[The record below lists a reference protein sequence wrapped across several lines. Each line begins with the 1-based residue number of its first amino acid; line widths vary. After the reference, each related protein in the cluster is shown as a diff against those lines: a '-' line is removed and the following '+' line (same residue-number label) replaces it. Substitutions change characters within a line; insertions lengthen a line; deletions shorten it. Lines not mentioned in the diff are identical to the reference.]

1 MGWSQEA
8 AREQKEHLQRQI
20 DRHLQRGETLEVLT
34 APSGSKKL
42 CTTFWGQAW
51 CRNLE
56 AYQVYDARLPRG
68 RSCLRQGR
76 VFNLEISAGSISAL
90 VAGADL
96 YEASVHILPLSQER
110 WQEITHA
117 ATSRAPS
124 MLDLLAGR
132 LGDDLMQLLTNPEHG
147 LFPSPKEIRFDCSCP
162 DYADLCEHTA
172 AVLYGT
178 GLKLDADP
186 ALLFTL
192 RQVDPAALLA
202 SAGSA
207 VAAALPD
214 TGGDLSGSDLSALFG
229 IDLQP

>member
-8 AREQKEHLQRQI
+8 AHEQKEHLQRQI
-20 DRHLQRGETLEVLT
+20 ERRLQRGETLQVLA

-42 CTTFWGQAW
+42 CSTFWGQAW

-76 VFNLEISAGSISAL
+76 VFNLTISAGRISAL

-96 YEASVHILPLSQER
+96 YEASVHILPLSPKR
-110 WQEITHA
+110 WQEITCA
-117 ATSRAPS
+117 ATSKAPS

-132 LGDDLMQLLTNPEHG
+132 LGNDLMQLLTNPEHG

-192 RQVDPAALLA
+192 RHVDPAALLA

-207 VAAALPD
+207 VASALPD
-214 TGGDLSGSDLSALFG
+214 TGGDLSGNDLSALFG

>member
-8 AREQKEHLQRQI
+8 AHEHKEHLQRQI
-20 DRHLQRGETLEVLT
+20 DRRLKRGETLQVLT
-34 APSGSKKL
+34 APYGSKKL

-68 RSCLRQGR
+68 RSCLRQGKL
-76 VFNLEISAGSISAL
+76 FNLEISAGRISAL

-96 YEASVHILPLSQER
+96 YEASVHIQPLSQER

-132 LGDDLMQLLTNPEHG
+132 LGDDLMQLLTDLEHG

-202 SAGSA
+202 SAGST
-207 VAAALPD
+207 VTSALPD

>member
-1 MGWSQEA
+1 MGWSHEA
-8 AREQKEHLQRQI
+8 AHEQKEHLQRQI
-20 DRHLQRGETLEVLT
+20 DRRLKRGETMEVLT

-76 VFNLEISAGSISAL
+76 VFNLDISAGRISAL

-96 YEASVHILPLSQER
+96 YEASVHIQPLSPER
-110 WQEITHA
+110 WQEISSA

-147 LFPSPKEIRFDCSCP
+147 LFPNPKEIRFDCSCP

-172 AVLYGT
+172 AALYGT

-192 RQVDPAALLA
+192 RGVDPTALLA
-202 SAGSA
+202 TASS
-207 VAAALPD
+207 AAASTLPD
-214 TGGDLSGSDLSALFG
+214 TRGDLSDIDLSALFG

>member
-8 AREQKEHLQRQI
+8 AHEHKEHLQRQI
-20 DRHLQRGETLEVLT
+20 DRRLKRGETLQVLT

-68 RSCLRQGR
+68 RSCLRQGKL
-76 VFNLEISAGSISAL
+76 FNLEISAGRISAL

-96 YEASVHILPLSQER
+96 YEASVHIQPLSQER

-132 LGDDLMQLLTNPEHG
+132 LGDDLMQLLTDPEHG

-202 SAGSA
+202 SAGST
-207 VAAALPD
+207 VTSALPD

>member
-20 DRHLQRGETLEVLT
+20 DRRLQRGETLEVLT

-56 AYQVYDARLPRG
+56 AYQVYAARLPRG
-68 RSCLRQGR
+68 RSCLRQGK
-76 VFNLEISAGSISAL
+76 VFNLEISAGRISAL

-96 YEASVHILPLSQER
+96 YEASVHILPLSPER

-178 GLKLDADP
+178 GLKLDTDP

-202 SAGSA
+202 STGSI
-207 VAAALPD
+207 VASALPD
-214 TGGDLSGSDLSALFG
+214 TGGDLSGIDLSALFG

>member
-8 AREQKEHLQRQI
+8 AHEQKEHLQRQI
-20 DRHLQRGETLEVLT
+20 DRRLKRGETLQVLT

-68 RSCLRQGR
+68 RSCLRQGKL
-76 VFNLEISAGSISAL
+76 FNLDISAGRISAL

-96 YEASVHILPLSQER
+96 YEASVHIQPLSQER

-132 LGDDLMQLLTNPEHG
+132 LGDDLMQLLTDPEHG

-192 RQVDPAALLA
+192 RQVAPAALLA
-202 SAGSA
+202 STGST
-207 VAAALPD
+207 VASALPD

>member
-1 MGWSQEA
+1 
-8 AREQKEHLQRQI
+8 
-20 DRHLQRGETLEVLT
+20 
-34 APSGSKKL
+34 
-42 CTTFWGQAW
+42 
-51 CRNLE
+51 
-56 AYQVYDARLPRG
+56 
-68 RSCLRQGR
+68 
-76 VFNLEISAGSISAL
+76 
-90 VAGADL
+90 
-96 YEASVHILPLSQER
+96 
-110 WQEITHA
+110 
-117 ATSRAPS
+117 

-132 LGDDLMQLLTNPEHG
+132 LGDDLMQLLTDPEHG

-202 SAGSA
+202 STGST
-207 VAAALPD
+207 VASALPD
-214 TGGDLSGSDLSALFG
+214 AGGDLSGSDLSALFG

>member
-20 DRHLQRGETLEVLT
+20 DRRLQRGETLEVLT

-76 VFNLEISAGSISAL
+76 VFNLEISAGRISAL

-96 YEASVHILPLSQER
+96 HEASVHIQALSPER

-178 GLKLDADP
+178 GLKLDTDP

-207 VAAALPD
+207 VVSALPD